1 MLYAIICEDAPGTLD
16 QRLAARPD
24 QFVPV
29 VCGGLGGLHGVALT
43 SFVQSEMQ
51 SVEVVRP

>member
-1 MLYAIICEDAPGTLD
+1 V
-16 QRLAARPD
+16 RLTGRPD

-51 SVEVVRP
+51 SVAVVRPAG